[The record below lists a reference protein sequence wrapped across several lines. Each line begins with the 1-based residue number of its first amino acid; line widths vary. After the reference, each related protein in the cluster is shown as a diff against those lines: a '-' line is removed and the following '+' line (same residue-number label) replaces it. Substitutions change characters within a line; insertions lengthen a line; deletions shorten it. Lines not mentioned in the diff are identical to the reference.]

1 MKKIINNILKLLLA
15 VAIIYWLIQNGKLDP
30 KSALKLFSNFSV
42 LIPVVALL
50 LLQIF
55 IASYRW
61 KTLLQIKSE
70 KITDAKRIFLIQW
83 IGQFFSSALPGAV
96 TGDIIKLGYVKKMD
110 ESLSRKF
117 LLLSVFLDRLIGL
130 IGLLLISGIS
140 SLIFYSDLI
149 NLSPEMN
156 KIVLINFLLLM
167 CSLGAIGFFFLPDY
181 FIDKLKRIIKVQ
193 KIVDLLE
200 RFKSVKIGKVSF
212 IKLLILS
219 SISHVLAIL
228 AFHLINQDFYESAI
242 RLQDLFTIIPIGQ
255 VAIAIPIS
263 PAGLGVGHL
272 AYQKLFSFINQSNGA
287 TLFNNFWILT
297 LMVNILGF
305 IPYIFYRTPHKQK

>member
-42 LIPVVALL
+42 LIPVIALL

-140 SLIFYSDLI
+140 SLIFYSDLV

-167 CSLGAIGFFFLPDY
+167 CSLGAIGFFFLSDH